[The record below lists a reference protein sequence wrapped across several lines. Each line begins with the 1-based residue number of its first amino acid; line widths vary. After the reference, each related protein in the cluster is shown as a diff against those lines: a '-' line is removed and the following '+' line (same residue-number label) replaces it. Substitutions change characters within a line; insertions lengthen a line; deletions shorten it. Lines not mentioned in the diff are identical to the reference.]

1 MDTTDE
7 KDAKNSK
14 TGEKKPQRIGG
25 FELRVVGDYQFDE
38 VSSALQKMI
47 RRNQEYEACYWAMIL
62 HKSGYYKYVWKRL
75 AVIAN
80 EDIGP
85 ANPMAPIFVQAMRG
99 NYDMAVD
106 SQSRQRGDGELFIFQ
121 AVIYLCRSVKTREAD
136 SLACLLTGEFDHG
149 MRLEI
154 PEIALDPHTATGKA
168 KHGRWEEGTEKE
180 KQKRYEKWYKEWSV
194 VTPESEEPNRY
205 LNRLKKFEATK

>member
-7 KDAKNSK
+7 KDTKNNK
-14 TGEKKPQRIGG
+14 TEQKKPQRIGK

-62 HKSGYYKYVWKRL
+62 HKSGYYKYVWKRI

-106 SQSRQRGDGELFIFQ
+106 SQARQRGDGELFLFQ

-136 SLACLLTGEFDHG
+136 SLACLLTGEFDKG

-154 PEIALDPHTATGKA
+154 PDQKVTDILFCGKL
-168 KHGRWEEGTEKE
+168 REFFC
-180 KQKRYEKWYKEWSV
+180 KRNNYDVIYAFV
-194 VTPESEEPNRY
+194 
-205 LNRLKKFEATK
+205 